1 MRTGCWGRTLLPRKR
16 RGRINR
22 LLRPGGSPASRS
34 PESPFN
40 FTEIRTAPCK
50 ASVRRRWRHL
60 SSSRSLPRGRTAT
73 DLRVR
78 CGWGM
83 AVVRGLRSQKASTA
97 PRDRARPSP
106 PSARRHPRVK
116 PAGTSSRGRKAHN
129 CSPSGGTGG
138 VGRARSCIRAAR
150 SVRHALSPPRTSHPA
165 TAPVPL
171 TAANPPQFRAT
182 VSSAALLSAEPTGL
196 KPHPHLF
203 RRAGHPDRCRRS
215 SSTWPRSAVS
225 QDVRGVQKLK
235 VRLESGT
242 RGAWVLAP
250 FPPLWERGNRQA
262 VPQSRSER
270 RSPAEVLR

>member
-16 RGRINR
+16 RVRINR

-60 SSSRSLPRGRTAT
+60 SSSRSLPRGENS
-73 DLRVR
+73 D
-78 CGWGM
+78 G
-83 AVVRGLRSQKASTA
+83 
-97 PRDRARPSP
+97 
-106 PSARRHPRVK
+106 PRVGADGQAA
-116 PAGTSSRGRKAHN
+116 PGRGPR
-129 CSPSGGTGG
+129 C
-138 VGRARSCIRAAR
+138 
-150 SVRHALSPPRTSHPA
+150 PRTS
-165 TAPVPL
+165 V
-171 TAANPPQFRAT
+171 
-182 VSSAALLSAEPTGL
+182 
-196 KPHPHLF
+196 
-203 RRAGHPDRCRRS
+203 
-215 SSTWPRSAVS
+215 
-225 QDVRGVQKLK
+225 GVQKLK